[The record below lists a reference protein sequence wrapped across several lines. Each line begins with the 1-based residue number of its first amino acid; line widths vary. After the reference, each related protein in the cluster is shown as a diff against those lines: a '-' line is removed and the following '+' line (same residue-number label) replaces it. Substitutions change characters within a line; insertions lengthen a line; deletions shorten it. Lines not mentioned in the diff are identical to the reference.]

1 MIVLNREEIKKLIL
15 EEGLIQGYTDL
26 DIQLTP
32 NGFDFTVEKI
42 FKFKGEGAVD
52 FSNTERVLPSTEEVS
67 FVEPIFSDRRA
78 WWRLPK
84 GIYKVRTNEV
94 VNLPM
99 NLIALAFPRS
109 SLLRMGVYAHNAV
122 WDAGFKGRSEFVLV
136 VGNSH
141 GVKIKQNA
149 RLIQVIFVRV
159 NKPSYGYQGIYQNY
173 K

>member
-1 MIVLNREEIKKLIL
+1 MVVLNQEEIKKLIL
-15 EEGLIQGYTDL
+15 EEELIREYIDL

-52 FSNTERVLPSTEEVS
+52 FSNTERVLPPTEELP
-67 FVEPIFSDRRA
+67 FMEPIPPDKRA
-78 WWRLPK
+78 WWWLPK
-84 GIYKVRTNEV
+84 GVYKVRTNEV
-94 VNLPM
+94 VNLPID
-99 NLIALAFPRS
+99 LIALAFPRS
-109 SLLRMGVYAHNAV
+109 SLLRMGVYTHNAV
-122 WDAGFKGRSEFVLV
+122 WDAGFKGRSEFLLV
-136 VGNSH
+136 VENSQ

-149 RLIQVIFVRV
+149 RLIQVIFIRI